1 MMTGLELPHISRNM
15 DMFGANLA
23 HTRFHAK
30 GWAL

>member
-1 MMTGLELPHISRNM
+1 MMTGLEHPPIVRNM
-15 DMFGANLA
+15 DIFGANLA